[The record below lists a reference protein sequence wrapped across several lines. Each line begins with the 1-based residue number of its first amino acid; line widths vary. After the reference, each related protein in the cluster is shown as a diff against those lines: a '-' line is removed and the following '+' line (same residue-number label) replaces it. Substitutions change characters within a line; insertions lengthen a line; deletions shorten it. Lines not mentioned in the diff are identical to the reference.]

1 MKSNI
6 RLSTLIFA
14 LLMAS
19 TSVHALDFGKLSD
32 SVDKDKAAA
41 SVDTNELKDS
51 VSSDGVDTKKAVGS
65 VDKTKAAQSVD
76 TEKAKSAFG
85 Y

>member
-1 MKSNI
+1 MKLNI
-6 RLSTLIFA
+6 QLFTLTAALFA
-14 LLMAS
+14 AS
-19 TSVHALDFGKLSD
+19 SSAYALDFGKLSD

-51 VSSDGVDTKKAVGS
+51 VSSDGVDTKKVVGS